1 MGRRAKNRRRR
12 GFFGSKGRRRFLF
25 HFRLASDAGFG
36 RERLGMRHR
45 FPTRRWFGRWT
56 TPASAAPATPA
67 RPAWGAA
74 GTLRDF
80 RIASGFLFKSHVQFK
95 LP

>member
-1 MGRRAKNRRRR
+1 
-12 GFFGSKGRRRFLF
+12 
-25 HFRLASDAGFG
+25 
-36 RERLGMRHR
+36 MRHR

-56 TPASAAPATPA
+56 TPASAASATPA

-74 GTLRDF
+74 GTLGDF